1 MTIKYILP
9 IVLVVSAVLLVNY
22 VQSPNALQDQNNTA
36 ESQSATFLSPPPDK
50 SPQTDNN
57 SYFQALLSKGVSIQ
71 EAQLLVFYRIKQ
83 KYLISSP
90 QPPYWQVSMKGQ
102 PSVDKLSQMRQVR
115 SALIAA
121 FGETARDNGLF
132 KEAFYPLATE
142 ADYLSSAE
150 QIALV
155 EQMAKQQAKQQS
167 LWSQGLSP
175 ADLPL
180 ENSDP
185 SQILSTKAAFEWK
198 LRQSFLAQKM
208 RDSGASFNEQSFR
221 DSYRLLAPIYDFD
234 ATATLPSGSDIRQAA
249 NGLETLLGADD
260 AIRVQASLDPRFSQ
274 FKSLAQQQGLSND
287 QVTTAFGIVWQA
299 QTDMMQAFDLMASD
313 EDRAME
319 IMNQATLTRDNS
331 LVSFIGKEKADQLI
345 NAYETTALE
354 KQGIPQ
360 EIIHLTR

>member
-1 MTIKYILP
+1 MPIKYILFM
-9 IVLVVSAVLLVNY
+9 VLVVPTILLAIY
-22 VQSPNALQDQNNTA
+22 LQSPNTSQNPTA
-36 ESQSATFLSPPPDK
+36 VLSPPPDK
-50 SPQTDNN
+50 SSQTNNN
-57 SYFQALLSKGVSIQ
+57 SYFQTLINKGITLQ
-71 EAQLLVFYRIKQ
+71 EAQLLVFHQIKR
-83 KYLISSP
+83 KYLIRSP
-90 QPPYWQVSMKGQ
+90 QPPYWQTSMEGQ
-102 PSVDKLSQMRQVR
+102 SVIDKLSQMRQVR
-115 SALIAA
+115 SALLAV
-121 FGETARDNGLF
+121 FGEAARDNRLF
-132 KEAFYPLATE
+132 KEAFYPLAAE

-155 EQMAKQQAKQQS
+155 EQMAKQQAKQQ
-167 LWSQGLSP
+167 LLLSQGLTP
-175 ADLPL
+175 ADLPI

-185 SQILSTKAAFEWK
+185 SQILSPKAAFEWR

-221 DSYRLLAPIYDFD
+221 DSYRLLAPIYDFNS
-234 ATATLPSGSDIRQAA
+234 TASVPSGSDIRRAA
-249 NGLETLLGADD
+249 NDLETLLGADD

-313 EDRAME
+313 EDRAIE
-319 IMNQATLTRDNS
+319 IMNQATLDRDES
-331 LVSFIGKEKADQLI
+331 LASFIGKKKADQLI